1 MLITMITPAMDA
13 TSNINRFIGDDQ
25 GLSHDVASFLLG
37 LVDKILS
44 VVGLEHNQGL
54 VTFLYTAIVI
64 GVAIVVGWIFQ
75 IIILKVVKFV
85 ARKWSNDT
93 YVALTRQRFFHKV
106 CRIVPPL
113 VFLGLIQ
120 FTLSNHNK
128 LDEWLTKFTLIYMII
143 VFMVALSA
151 LIMTAWQL
159 IDARANKRKLP
170 LGSLAQLIKG
180 ILWIIAII
188 IMIGIL
194 VDESPLK
201 LLTGLGAFSAVLMLI
216 FKNNILSVV
225 AGVQL
230 SENDSLHVGDWI
242 EVPGTNANGTVQE
255 VSLVSVKILNWDKTT
270 TMLPPYSLI
279 SSGFTNFRSMQTSNT
294 RRICRSFMIDA
305 DSVLPTTP
313 TMLDAIRRVPM
324 MDDYI
329 TRKLE
334 QQRQGKVADV
344 DNPDGLADGSLDTNL
359 GLFRA
364 YMKMW
369 LDKNPHISH
378 DSDCFISTLAQT
390 SAGIPLQVY
399 CFTATSKWFPYEGI
413 QDLVF
418 EHVAAML
425 RYFFLCTFENPSG
438 RDTVI
443 DGYLS
448 PGKPINAVYGVP
460 QPFFNPGMDP
470 YVPAAPAPAPASAP
484 APPQPVAGNVAAH

>member
-1 MLITMITPAMDA
+1 MLINMIYADTDP
-13 TSNINRFIGDDQ
+13 TSNITRFIGDND
-25 GLSHDVASFLLG
+25 GISRYVATFLLDI
-37 LVDKILS
+37 VDKILG
-44 VVGLEHNQGL
+44 VLGLEHNQSL

-64 GVAIVVGWIFQ
+64 GVALVVGWLFQ
-75 IIILKVVKFV
+75 IIILKMAELI
-85 ARKWSNDT
+85 ARKWNSDT
-93 YVALTRQRFFHKV
+93 YSALTGQRFFHKM
-106 CRIVPPL
+106 CRIIPPL

-120 FTLSNHNK
+120 FTLSNHNT
-128 LDEWLTKFTLIYMII
+128 LDDWLTKITLIYMII
-143 VFMVALSA
+143 VIMIALSA
-151 LIMTAWQL
+151 LIMTAWQR

-180 ILWIIAII
+180 VMWIVAFI

-270 TMLPPYSLI
+270 TMLPPYNLI
-279 SSGFTNFRSMQTSNT
+279 SSGFTNYRSMQTSNT

-313 TMLDAIRRVPM
+313 QMLETIRKVPM

-329 TRKLE
+329 TRKLK
-334 QQRQGKVADV
+334 QQQEGKVADV
-344 DNPDGLADGSLDTNL
+344 DNPEGLVDGSLDTNL

-364 YMKMW
+364 YLKMW
-369 LDKNPHISH
+369 LDNNPNISH

-418 EHVAAML
+418 EHIAAML
-425 RYFFLCTFENPSG
+425 RYFYLYTFENPSG
-438 RDTVI
+438 RDTIV

-448 PGKPINAVYGVP
+448 PGKPLNTVYGVP

-470 YVPAAPAPAPASAP
+470 YTTPQPTGQPAAQ
-484 APPQPVAGNVAAH
+484 PQSTAGNTAGNAQQ